1 MRKVYF
7 DFSNDQQS
15 KAPCQFGGFEQEHN
29 ATELEVRLPPSFLAS
44 DFITFDFKTS
54 LGETILS
61 APATRFSDSVSILL
75 FQQLMSAGILQFQV
89 VARGKDNDI
98 IAKTPVGKLQIES
111 SPYGNLAVIDEEP
124 YRVDEEILNCL
135 GEAQDAADEAQQ
147 AKQAAV
153 QAKDQ
158 AESLLAD
165 MVMKKE
171 VDELP
176 TGPVTPDGA
185 PYVIGKRSNSF
196 TTHKSGANQTLLI
209 TNWFDLDKTANL
221 SPVSAT
227 KKLRMTVTVTRDDGQ
242 QTASSFKQG
251 EIQIRNR
258 DNDDKQAKYR
268 LNNNS
273 YSWQYGDNVFD
284 IPLTQFVSKGTGYT
298 ISWESMN
305 QINVYTYGPANVAC
319 TMVVSD
325 VQLVET
331 DTIAE
336 NTIYVVPS
344 QDPQAEDAHDEYMY
358 INGAWE
364 KVGGSGLSGLVD
376 TENIA
381 DGAVTFDKLDPSV
394 QDGVFESLS
403 LLADT
408 TFIYSETI
416 PDGEYRRALISFSV
430 SGDQDRNAEIAPVG
444 SVDRYSLVDIEGKNL
459 KYSDLPS
466 GTYLMKF
473 EPSQWRVRV
482 IDKLLPID
490 TELEDGS
497 VTTDKL
503 SDGAVATAKIADGA
517 VTAEKLAD
525 EAVEENNLAESVKEQ
540 LIPLEVLAG
549 SGTYYCNVMEQP
561 QNGWIFRGEIT
572 ETGTSTG
579 DASMAFT
586 QFPLIGSFPIRNTHN
601 RRLKCN
607 ELPAGIYLFKFV
619 STYVVAMDVTG
630 AIGTDDISDGAVTTA
645 KIVNGAVT
653 TEKLA
658 DGAVTMPKLA
668 DDVKGEWSGVHV
680 LTQQNGKWY
689 DRQGLLYNLN
699 SEQKSAAVNG
709 SEYAGANG
717 GHVVIPAAV
726 LANGEIYTVTSI
738 GSTGFMN
745 VTSLRSVDIQARISM
760 IDMQTF
766 GQCTGLT
773 HVVLPSSLK
782 TIGNG
787 AFHNSGVT
795 HVYIPAGV
803 TDISDYA
810 FDGCPGPVYIDNC
823 EGAVTLGPNFPGTF
837 TYLRMNPENYYTK
850 AEIDAL
856 LANLSGGQGA

>member
-89 VARGKDNDI
+89 VARGKDDDI

-364 KVGGSGLSGLVD
+364 KIGGSL
-376 TENIA
+376 A
-381 DGAVTFDKLDPSV
+381 DGEVTTEKLADKAVTAGKTDFATLWPNEKFDPVSVTFTLDGNNKTGSITPRDWERYYVSN
-394 QDGVFESLS
+394 
-403 LLADT
+403 
-408 TFIYSETI
+408 
-416 PDGEYRRALISFSV
+416 V
-430 SGDQDRNAEIAPVG
+430 SGMTITGAQMDMQTSMQTDAGPVYRLEVTGQTVTFTFHKDYEWTFALYTQSDTIYMPELTVYTDNLDDNAVT
-444 SVDRYSLVDIEGKNL
+444 SK
-459 KYSDLPS
+459 
-466 GTYLMKF
+466 
-473 EPSQWRVRV
+473 
-482 IDKLLPID
+482 KLA
-490 TELEDGS
+490 G
-497 VTTDKL
+497 
-503 SDGAVATAKIADGA
+503 GAVAT
-517 VTAEKLAD
+517 TNLAD
-525 EAVEENNLAESVKEQ
+525 S
-540 LIPLEVLAG
+540 
-549 SGTYYCNVMEQP
+549 S
-561 QNGWIFRGEIT
+561 
-572 ETGTSTG
+572 
-579 DASMAFT
+579 
-586 QFPLIGSFPIRNTHN
+586 
-601 RRLKCN
+601 
-607 ELPAGIYLFKFV
+607 
-619 STYVVAMDVTG
+619 
-630 AIGTDDISDGAVTTA
+630 
-645 KIVNGAVT
+645 VT

>member
-89 VARGKDNDI
+89 VARGKDDDI

-358 INGAWE
+358 IDGAWE
-364 KVGGSGLSGLVD
+364 KIGGSGLSGLVD

-381 DGAVTFDKLDPSV
+381 DGAVTPEKTSFAQPKSYKM
-394 QDGVFESLS
+394 DGTQALLQITSGDSMESNH
-403 LLADT
+403 ADVVPGQKY
-408 TFIYSETI
+408 FIYDYSYLSSVSFFKQGEGTQREVAVGQLPLITVYDLSQDTATERTGVLVEPQAGENILWVTFSMTGYSVPLHILSPYTYTI
-416 PDGEYRRALISFSV
+416 P
-430 SGDQDRNAEIAPVG
+430 
-444 SVDRYSLVDIEGKNL
+444 NL
-459 KYSDLPS
+459 
-466 GTYLMKF
+466 T
-473 EPSQWRVRV
+473 
-482 IDKLLPID
+482 
-490 TELEDGS
+490 LEDGT
-497 VTTDKL
+497 V
-503 SDGAVATAKIADGA
+503 
-517 VTAEKLAD
+517 
-525 EAVEENNLAESVKEQ
+525 
-540 LIPLEVLAG
+540 
-549 SGTYYCNVMEQP
+549 
-561 QNGWIFRGEIT
+561 
-572 ETGTSTG
+572 
-579 DASMAFT
+579 DAS
-586 QFPLIGSFPIRNTHN
+586 S
-601 RRLKCN
+601 
-607 ELPAGIYLFKFV
+607 
-619 STYVVAMDVTG
+619 
-630 AIGTDDISDGAVTTA
+630 ISDGAVTGA
-645 KIVNGAVT
+645 KLGNGAVT

>member
-89 VARGKDNDI
+89 VARGKDDDI

-176 TGPVTPDGA
+176 TGPVTPDGG
-185 PYVIGKRSNSF
+185 PYVIGKRTAPVTAYTS
-196 TTHKSGANQTLLI
+196 TTEPPLI
-209 TNWFDLDKTANL
+209 TTDWKDLDKTINL
-221 SPVSAT
+221 LPISDT
-227 KKLRMTVTVTRDDGQ
+227 KRLRVTVKITRNDGQ
-242 QTASSFKQG
+242 QTALGFHEG
-251 EIQIRNR
+251 DIHLRNR
-258 DNDDKQAKYR
+258 DMDGAMAIYKFGSYVWKYGY
-268 LNNNS
+268 NT
-273 YSWQYGDNVFD
+273 FD
-284 IPLTQFVSKGTGYT
+284 IPLTQFASTAEHIT
-298 ISWESMN
+298 PSWDSMN
-305 QINVYTYGPANVAC
+305 QVMVYTYGPNNVAC

-331 DTIAE
+331 DTITE
-336 NTIYVVPS
+336 NTIYIVPS
-344 QDPQAEDAHDEYMY
+344 EDPQTGDAHDEYMY
-358 INGAWE
+358 IDGAWE
-364 KVGGSGLSGLVD
+364 KIGGSL
-376 TENIA
+376 A
-381 DGAVTFDKLDPSV
+381 DGEVTTEKLADKAVTAGKTDFATLWPNEKFDPVSVTFTLDGNNKTGSITPRDWERYYVSN
-394 QDGVFESLS
+394 
-403 LLADT
+403 
-408 TFIYSETI
+408 
-416 PDGEYRRALISFSV
+416 V
-430 SGDQDRNAEIAPVG
+430 SGMTITGAQMDMQTSMQTDAGPVYRLEVTGQTVTFTFHKDYEWTFALYTQSDTIYMPELTVYTDNLDDNAVT
-444 SVDRYSLVDIEGKNL
+444 SK
-459 KYSDLPS
+459 
-466 GTYLMKF
+466 
-473 EPSQWRVRV
+473 
-482 IDKLLPID
+482 KLA
-490 TELEDGS
+490 G
-497 VTTDKL
+497 
-503 SDGAVATAKIADGA
+503 GAVAT
-517 VTAEKLAD
+517 TNLAD
-525 EAVEENNLAESVKEQ
+525 SSVT
-540 LIPLEVLAG
+540 IA
-549 SGTYYCNVMEQP
+549 
-561 QNGWIFRGEIT
+561 
-572 ETGTSTG
+572 
-579 DASMAFT
+579 
-586 QFPLIGSFPIRNTHN
+586 
-601 RRLKCN
+601 
-607 ELPAGIYLFKFV
+607 
-619 STYVVAMDVTG
+619 
-630 AIGTDDISDGAVTTA
+630 
-645 KIVNGAVT
+645 
-653 TEKLA
+653 KLA

-726 LANGEIYTVTSI
+726 WANGEIYTVTSI

>member
-44 DFITFDFKTS
+44 EFITFDFKTS

-89 VARGKDNDI
+89 VARGKGDDI

-165 MVMKKE
+165 RVMKKE
-171 VDELP
+171 VDKLP
-176 TGPVTPDGA
+176 TGPVTPDGG

-209 TNWFDLDKTANL
+209 TNWFDLDRTANL
-221 SPVSAT
+221 SPVSEA
-227 KKLRMTVTVTRDDGQ
+227 KRLRLTVNVTRDDGQ
-242 QTASSFKQG
+242 QTASSFKHG

-258 DNDDKQAKYR
+258 DNDDRQAKYR

-344 QDPQAEDAHDEYMY
+344 QDPRAGDTHDEYMC
-358 INGAWE
+358 IDGAWE
-364 KVGGSGLSGLVD
+364 KLGGSGLSGLVE
-376 TENIA
+376 TEDIA
-381 DGAVTFDKLDPSV
+381 NEAVTEDKL
-394 QDGVFESLS
+394 
-403 LLADT
+403 
-408 TFIYSETI
+408 
-416 PDGEYRRALISFSV
+416 
-430 SGDQDRNAEIAPVG
+430 
-444 SVDRYSLVDIEGKNL
+444 
-459 KYSDLPS
+459 
-466 GTYLMKF
+466 
-473 EPSQWRVRV
+473 
-482 IDKLLPID
+482 
-490 TELEDGS
+490 
-497 VTTDKL
+497 
-503 SDGAVATAKIADGA
+503 ADGA
-517 VTAEKLAD
+517 VTAEKTDFAGRKWVFKSVEGELWANYTQESGSASSGTISTPGGGTYLLYPNTVPQDPSRAFITLHGSTLKAITLSDLAEVSCSDTSYSHGLLLQVPPEYYEFELSIQPEHTSAAGEDTAYYTACSVEEERLLAD
-525 EAVEENNLAESVKEQ
+525 GLLVMEENLRD
-540 LIPLEVLAG
+540 G
-549 SGTYYCNVMEQP
+549 S
-561 QNGWIFRGEIT
+561 
-572 ETGTSTG
+572 
-579 DASMAFT
+579 
-586 QFPLIGSFPIRNTHN
+586 
-601 RRLKCN
+601 
-607 ELPAGIYLFKFV
+607 
-619 STYVVAMDVTG
+619 
-630 AIGTDDISDGAVTTA
+630 VTTG
-645 KIVNGAVT
+645 KI
-653 TEKLA
+653 A
-658 DGAVTMPKLA
+658 DGAVTLSKLGQ
-668 DDVKGEWSGVHV
+668 DVK
-680 LTQQNGKWY
+680 N
-689 DRQGLLYNLN
+689 
-699 SEQKSAAVNG
+699 A
-709 SEYAGANG
+709 
-717 GHVVIPAAV
+717 
-726 LANGEIYTVTSI
+726 
-738 GSTGFMN
+738 
-745 VTSLRSVDIQARISM
+745 
-760 IDMQTF
+760 
-766 GQCTGLT
+766 
-773 HVVLPSSLK
+773 
-782 TIGNG
+782 
-787 AFHNSGVT
+787 
-795 HVYIPAGV
+795 
-803 TDISDYA
+803 
-810 FDGCPGPVYIDNC
+810 
-823 EGAVTLGPNFPGTF
+823 
-837 TYLRMNPENYYTK
+837 YYTK